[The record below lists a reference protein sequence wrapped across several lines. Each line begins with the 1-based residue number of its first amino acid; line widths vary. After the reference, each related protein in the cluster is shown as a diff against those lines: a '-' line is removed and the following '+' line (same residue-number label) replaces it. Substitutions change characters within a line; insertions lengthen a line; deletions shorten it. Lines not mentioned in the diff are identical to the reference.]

1 MEEYIIRAMKGEH
14 AAILYLIELDEEIL
28 YRIAFSYLKNEQ
40 DSLDVMQELT
50 YKALKKMHT
59 VKQPE
64 YVRTW
69 LIRVL
74 INCCNDLLKQNVKTI
89 ELNENHIIDTPHY
102 SELTTILNEISLSEQ
117 QLIYAKYFKQLKNN
131 EIAAIHNIPEGTVKS
146 RIHSIL
152 KKLRKAAGVKEDW
165 L

>member
-1 MEEYIIRAMKGEH
+1 MEDYIIRAMKGEH
-14 AAILYLIELDEEIL
+14 AAILYLIEQDEEIL

-89 ELNENHIIDTPHY
+89 ELTENHISDTPHY
-102 SELTTILNEISLSEQ
+102 NELTTLLNGISLSEQ

-146 RIHSIL
+146 RIHMIL

>member
-50 YKALKKMHT
+50 YKALKKMNT

-89 ELNENHIIDTPHY
+89 ELNEHHIIDTPHY
-102 SELTTILNEISLSEQ
+102 SELTPILNEISLSEQ